1 MYVHSLH
8 LINFVLQRSE
18 NWEPNWKW
26 EAWTARDSARS
37 WFRDWPSLWRRKRRK
52 KDGRQRKASSVA
64 TAEDEEE
71 SNQDAAAEPSSS
83 AEDQF
88 DRMDFAAYPQ
98 ILVHPSRTAKN
109 GKFNCSL
116 VSLSVLLDYRP
127 EDTKVKVWAWTS
139 FVIFENSSVIC
150 RPGFVTF
157 KRFK

>member
-1 MYVHSLH
+1 MRSLNSKGFRTQ
-8 LINFVLQRSE
+8 LIPRLTIAL
-18 NWEPNWKW
+18 KA
-26 EAWTARDSARS
+26 EAEEE
-37 WFRDWPSLWRRKRRK
+37 RRKAAEE
-52 KDGRQRKASSVA
+52 ASSIA

-71 SNQDAAAEPSSS
+71 SNQDAAVEPTSS

-127 EDTKVKVWAWTS
+127 EDTKVKV
-139 FVIFENSSVIC
+139 
-150 RPGFVTF
+150 
-157 KRFK
+157 